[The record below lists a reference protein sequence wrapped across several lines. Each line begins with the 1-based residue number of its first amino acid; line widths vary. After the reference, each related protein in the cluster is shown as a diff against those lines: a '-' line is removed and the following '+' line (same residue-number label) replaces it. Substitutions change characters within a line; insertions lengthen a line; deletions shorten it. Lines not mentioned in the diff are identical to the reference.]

1 MPLIVEALSLPDNL
15 PHPKAIESFGDNLHG
30 YDPEFWEFFYCTCRY
45 LSRIT
50 ETELRERYVALH
62 RNLRTLTTADRGK
75 IPIQSFLSSWYWHKK
90 EHQTRLEFALR
101 DLELPTVPES
111 APFQEVDKTPI
122 RRPRYPNCADVLYR
136 YGDVSHLEP
145 MLYEGKIRLAAAGYY
160 RNIELGEVRSDDELN
175 KHSYSLGEYIKII
188 NPDGSEPPIIGDLKR
203 TKNTLCYYALC
214 MSCDWD
220 VDLLDDFGANCCVV
234 IHDTDEFASRLER
247 AAKQV
252 IGGWYYHHNPV
263 EYFDPYDVGRNQ
275 YFDAAMCKG
284 FRFSYQREYRYI
296 WTSLEGIEAGGFKY
310 LELGSIEDIA
320 TIYKFNNSN

>member
-15 PHPKAIESFGDNLHG
+15 PHPKAIESFGDNFHG
-30 YDPEFWEFFYCTCRY
+30 YNPEFWEFFYRTRRY

-62 RNLRTLTTADRGK
+62 RNLRTLTATDRDK

-101 DLELPTVPES
+101 DLELPIAPKT

-122 RRPRYPNCADVLYR
+122 RRPRSPNCADVLYR
-136 YGDVSHLEP
+136 YGDVSYLEP

-160 RNIELGEVRSDDELN
+160 RDIELGEVRSDDELN
-175 KHSYSLGEYIKII
+175 KHSYSPGEYIKII
-188 NPDGSEPPIIGDLKR
+188 NPDSSESPIIGDLKR
-203 TKNTLCYYALC
+203 TKSTLDYYALC

-220 VDLLDDFGANCCVV
+220 VDLLEDFGANCCVV

-275 YFDAAMCKG
+275 YFDAAMCKN
-284 FRFSYQREYRYI
+284 FRFAYQREYRYI
-296 WTSLEGIEAGGFKY
+296 WTSLEGIEAEGFTH

-320 TIYKFNNSN
+320 TIYKFNN